1 VLSKTTSELPFTN
14 DIVESELAV
23 KVLINVME
31 PGSIVE
37 KPLALAL
44 NPKPLLAAD
53 VTSKLLKLNFVSAI
67 M

>member
-1 VLSKTTSELPFTN
+1 
-14 DIVESELAV
+14 
-23 KVLINVME
+23 ME

-44 NPKPLLAAD
+44 NPSPLLAAD

-67 M
+67 R